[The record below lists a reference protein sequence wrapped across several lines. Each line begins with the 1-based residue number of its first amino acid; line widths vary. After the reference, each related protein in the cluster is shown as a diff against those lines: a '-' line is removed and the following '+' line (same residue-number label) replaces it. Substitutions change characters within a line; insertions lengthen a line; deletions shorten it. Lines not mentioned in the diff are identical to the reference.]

1 MIKPRG
7 GEGSVLHPEP
17 LFTPT
22 CRHGTF
28 EVFVKR
34 GIWQRATRV
43 LSFTTSPLWDDN
55 ARSRLH
61 LPLGAQAADILQ
73 SPLHSLGRY
82 SRGEVIQAFL
92 FQRTDLKGGTQKKN
106 CAQLTV
112 FISVRCRKAF
122 SAFLLKGLMES
133 CVTFL
138 LGPVL
143 DCLCACEV
151 PRGENR
157 PAFSQTAEPFN
168 DYLRLKWTI
177 FPARH
182 RYFRLVFVK

>member
-34 GIWQRATRV
+34 GIWQAATPV

-73 SPLHSLGRY
+73 SALHSFGRD
-82 SRGEVIQAFL
+82 RCGEVIPAFL
-92 FQRTDLKGGTQKKN
+92 VLRTDVEDGTKKKT
-106 CAQLTV
+106 AQL
-112 FISVRCRKAF
+112 FISARCRTAF
-122 SAFLLKGLMES
+122 WAFLLKGLMES

-151 PRGENR
+151 LRGEPVQR
-157 PAFSQTAEPFN
+157 
-168 DYLRLKWTI
+168 
-177 FPARH
+177 RH
-182 RYFRLVFVK
+182 RVS